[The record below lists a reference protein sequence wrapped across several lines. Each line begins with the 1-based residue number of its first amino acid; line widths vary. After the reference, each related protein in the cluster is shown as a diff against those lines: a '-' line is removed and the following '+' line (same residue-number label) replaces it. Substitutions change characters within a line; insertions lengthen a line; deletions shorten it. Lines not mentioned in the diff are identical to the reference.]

1 MTAVAFMII
10 VILICVLILSV
21 EAGITMFLGNVIL
34 SLLQSPYTVD
44 FWNALTIVCLYHVL
58 HGVVEKKKREE

>member
-10 VILICVLILSV
+10 VILICALVLSI
-21 EAGITMFLGNVIL
+21 EAGITMFMGNVIL
-34 SLLQSPYTVD
+34 GLLQSPYTVD

-58 HGVVEKKKREE
+58 CNVVEKKREE